1 MNEKEVGELRR
12 RFRSEKTAITHIHGC
27 YVDERREIISEF
39 DQSLAMMN
47 EDEQD
52 RFLTLLRKTL
62 SGTIGRNLVD
72 LSFETQEVVSGEAHR
87 RLMALRDCKLQDEA
101 LRRSFYETVS
111 QSLSLDTGYLI
122 LLACDAYDVP
132 HRGRDDLALEDASE
146 EVYTYIL
153 CSICPVK
160 QAKPGLSYDRQE
172 NAFRGRVLDWLVGA
186 PELGFL
192 FPAFTGRSTDLY
204 AALYY
209 TRNVALC
216 QEALIQALFH
226 TEAPMPA
233 AAQKENFQAVLEQG
247 LGAEC
252 RLEVVQAV
260 QEHFCD
266 LMEEHK
272 ALHER
277 EPLTV
282 SRGEVR
288 RVLEHCGVDGE
299 HVAAFEAAYDETF
312 GAQAELP
319 PRNLVEPNRCEL
331 STPDVTIRVDP
342 ARRDLIET
350 REIDGVRYLL
360 IRADGGV
367 ELNGVP
373 VQL

>member
-226 TEAPMPA
+226 LLKFFPC
-233 AAQKENFQAVLEQG
+233 KFQ
-247 LGAEC
+247 
-252 RLEVVQAV
+252 
-260 QEHFCD
+260 
-266 LMEEHK
+266 
-272 ALHER
+272 
-277 EPLTV
+277 
-282 SRGEVR
+282 RG
-288 RVLEHCGVDGE
+288 
-299 HVAAFEAAYDETF
+299 HV
-312 GAQAELP
+312 
-319 PRNLVEPNRCEL
+319 
-331 STPDVTIRVDP
+331 IR
-342 ARRDLIET
+342 
-350 REIDGVRYLL
+350 
-360 IRADGGV
+360 
-367 ELNGVP
+367 
-373 VQL
+373 

>member
-1 MNEKEVGELRR
+1 M
-12 RFRSEKTAITHIHGC
+12 
-27 YVDERREIISEF
+27 
-39 DQSLAMMN
+39 
-47 EDEQD
+47 
-52 RFLTLLRKTL
+52 
-62 SGTIGRNLVD
+62 
-72 LSFETQEVVSGEAHR
+72 
-87 RLMALRDCKLQDEA
+87 
-101 LRRSFYETVS
+101 
-111 QSLSLDTGYLI
+111 
-122 LLACDAYDVP
+122 
-132 HRGRDDLALEDASE
+132 
-146 EVYTYIL
+146 
-153 CSICPVK
+153 
-160 QAKPGLSYDRQE
+160 
-172 NAFRGRVLDWLVGA
+172 GA

-247 LGAEC
+247 LGAAC

-260 QEHFCD
+260 QEHLCD